1 MHVAREKIFLLTLG
15 LTGFAS
21 SLAQRSTDPM
31 VTAIAADFAAPIAT
45 VAMLST
51 SYALPYGLCQPIL
64 GPLGDVLGKS
74 AVLKVCVALFAVA
87 LGLGAMAPSL
97 DWLFGSRVIAGIA
110 AGGVI
115 PLALAMIG
123 DRFEMS
129 GRQVAI
135 SRFLSA
141 AIIGQIVGV
150 TSAGVL
156 AETIGWRG
164 AVWAT
169 SGAAALAA
177 IGAFAGLKAEPADNK
192 RDFRLS
198 ETFGRYGL
206 VFANPR
212 AAICYSAVFAE
223 GVAIYGVPPY
233 VAEMLEKAGTGG
245 PSEAGFIIAGIGI
258 GGIFFS
264 IFVARLLSL
273 LGAAGAMR
281 TGGVLSGAGVALFG
295 FTTTWVPGLVCFFAI
310 GLGFFLLHSS
320 LQSRATE
327 LAPSARGSAVA
338 LHAFFFFLGQG
349 IAPAIFGWG
358 YHHIGAKTSLIL
370 SALLMAAAGL
380 ISAQLLLR
388 IDRRDAERK
397 ATAKA

>member
-1 MHVAREKIFLLTLG
+1 VSREKIFLLTLG

-51 SYALPYGLCQPIL
+51 SYALPYGLCQPLL
-64 GPLGDVLGKS
+64 GPLGDVIGKS

-87 LGLGAMAPSL
+87 LALGAMATSL
-97 DWLFGSRVIAGIA
+97 DWLFASRVIAGIA

-123 DRFEMS
+123 DRFEMA

-169 SGAAALAA
+169 SGAAAIAA
-177 IGAFAGLKAEPADNK
+177 IGAFVGLKPNQRTTSAISGSPRHSAAMASSSPIRVPPSATAGCSRKASPATAFRPTSPRCWRRPEPAA
-192 RDFRLS
+192 R
-198 ETFGRYGL
+198 
-206 VFANPR
+206 PR
-212 AAICYSAVFAE
+212 RA
-223 GVAIYGVPPY
+223 
-233 VAEMLEKAGTGG
+233 
-245 PSEAGFIIAGIGI
+245 
-258 GGIFFS
+258 
-264 IFVARLLSL
+264 
-273 LGAAGAMR
+273 
-281 TGGVLSGAGVALFG
+281 
-295 FTTTWVPGLVCFFAI
+295 
-310 GLGFFLLHSS
+310 SS
-320 LQSRATE
+320 S
-327 LAPSARGSAVA
+327 
-338 LHAFFFFLGQG
+338 
-349 IAPAIFGWG
+349 PA
-358 YHHIGAKTSLIL
+358 
-370 SALLMAAAGL
+370 SALAV
-380 ISAQLLLR
+380 
-388 IDRRDAERK
+388 
-397 ATAKA
+397 